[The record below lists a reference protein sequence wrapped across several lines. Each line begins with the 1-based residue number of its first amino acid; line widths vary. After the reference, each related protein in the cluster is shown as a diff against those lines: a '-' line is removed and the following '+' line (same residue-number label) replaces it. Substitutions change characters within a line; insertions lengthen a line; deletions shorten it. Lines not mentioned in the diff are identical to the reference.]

1 MADTEPW
8 SAYSHL
14 HSGCFGVSLGPD
26 FDRLVGDDRRRVPR
40 PRGLAAVVVAIALL
54 TVLGLVVLF
63 PRDLPDLDLSSFGF
77 TGALQPATVAIVETV
92 PCSYAAESNCAL
104 VSFDVQDDAGS
115 SSEFT
120 QEFPDEP
127 GQPNLREGERV
138 LVSQSEF
145 DDGSFYYVDKD
156 RGPLLLIL
164 TAVFAVSVIGLARW
178 RGVAALGG
186 LVVSV
191 LILVGFIVPAIIAG
205 EDPVLV
211 ATVGGSAIVLIA
223 LYLAH
228 GYNPLT
234 HSAAV
239 GAFGA
244 LALTVLLSWA
254 VLAVA
259 RFTGVASEEASYLLL
274 LPGFDI
280 SGLLLAGIVL
290 GAIGALDD
298 VTVTQAS
305 AVWEIRSANPNLDR
319 SHLFASGLRV
329 GRDHI
334 ASTVNTL
341 LLAYAG
347 ASLPV
352 LILFHLSGQSLG
364 TVSSSEVIAVEI
376 TRTLVGSIGLVAAV
390 PLTTWLAARESSK
403 GPPLD
408 HRVIPETS

>member
-1 MADTEPW
+1 MT
-8 SAYSHL
+8 
-14 HSGCFGVSLGPD
+14 LGPD
-26 FDRLVGDDRRRVPR
+26 FERLVGPDRRRVPR
-40 PRGLAAVVVAIALL
+40 PHGLAAMVAVI
-54 TVLGLVVLF
+54 GLATLVGLAVLF
-63 PRDLPDLDLSSFGF
+63 PRNIPDLDLSSFGF
-77 TGALQPATVAIVETV
+77 AGALVPATVDAVETG
-92 PCSYAAESNCAL
+92 PCSYGADSTCDSVHFEVREES
-104 VSFDVQDDAGS
+104 GS
-115 SSEFT
+115 TKEAT
-120 QEFPDEP
+120 QEFPHES
-127 GQPNLREGERV
+127 GQPSLRVGDRV
-138 LVSQSEF
+138 HMAGAEDADGFVSY
-145 DDGSFYYVDKD
+145 YYVDRD
-156 RGPLLLIL
+156 RGPLLVIL
-164 TAVFAVSVIGLARW
+164 TALFAVSVIGLARW

-234 HSAAV
+234 HSAAI

-254 VLAVA
+254 VLTLA

-274 LPGFDI
+274 LPEFDI

-305 AVWEIRSANPNLDR
+305 AVWEIRSANPELDR
-319 SHLFASGLRV
+319 HHLFAAGLRV

-347 ASLPV
+347 AAMPV
-352 LILFHLSGQSLG
+352 LILFTLSGQGLG

-376 TRTLVGSIGLVAAV
+376 TRTLVGSMGLVAAV
-390 PLTTWLAARESSK
+390 PVTTWLAARESMKEQPAGQHDVS
-403 GPPLD
+403 GE
-408 HRVIPETS
+408 R

>member
-1 MADTEPW
+1 V
-8 SAYSHL
+8 SHGSDFERL
-14 HSGCFGVSLGPD
+14 IGP
-26 FDRLVGDDRRRVPR
+26 DRRRIPR
-40 PRGLAAVVVAIALL
+40 PNGLAALVVIIALA
-54 TVLGLVVLF
+54 TVAGLVALY
-63 PRDLPDLDLSSFGF
+63 PRDLPDLDLTSFGF
-77 TGALQPATVAIVETV
+77 TGDVLPGTVLKVATG
-92 PCSYAAESNCAL
+92 PCSYSADLTCNY
-104 VSFDVQDDAGS
+104 VQFEVEDETGS
-115 SSEFT
+115 PTEV
-120 QEFPDEP
+120 QEFPAEA
-127 GQPNLREGERV
+127 GQPSLNMGDKVFMARTEA
-138 LVSQSEF
+138 
-145 DDGSFYYVDKD
+145 DDGTVSYYYVDRD
-156 RGPLLLIL
+156 RAPLLIAL
-164 TAVFAVSVIGLARW
+164 TVLFALAVIGLARW

-211 ATVGGSAIVLIA
+211 ATVGGSAIVLVA

-234 HSAAV
+234 HSAAL

-244 LALTVLLSWA
+244 LALTAFLSWA
-254 VLAVA
+254 ALAVA
-259 RFTGVASEEASYLLL
+259 KFTGVANEEASYLLL

-305 AVWEIRSANPNLDR
+305 TVWELRDANPNYARHD
-319 SHLFASGLRV
+319 LFASGLRV

-347 ASLPV
+347 AAMPLM
-352 LILFHLSGQSLG
+352 ILFTLSGQSLG
-364 TVSSSEVIAVEI
+364 TISSSEVVAVEI

-390 PLTTWLAARESSK
+390 PLTTWLAAREASIQ
-403 GPPLD
+403 P
-408 HRVIPETS
+408 RAETTAPEEP